1 MISSEY
7 ITWNQFRDYFEKYK
21 PRNERNVEEEQDE
34 LAEYRG
40 TQYKVPMELLPSE
53 MRYGVEKSSQ
63 LEQIDPEEVIELNFK
78 VMDQFKEAFDRIVEE
93 EGAQLGDDGEEEV
106 DTLELLIGIRNIPD
120 FRNF

>member
-93 EGAQLGDDGEEEV
+93 EGAQVGDDGEEEV

>member
-53 MRYGVEKSSQ
+53 MRYGVEKSS
-63 LEQIDPEEVIELNFK
+63 
-78 VMDQFKEAFDRIVEE
+78 
-93 EGAQLGDDGEEEV
+93 
-106 DTLELLIGIRNIPD
+106 
-120 FRNF
+120 